1 MITYNHLSDHFKILP
16 IQFFTVCDKHIQ
28 ETIKRPDGDLNFHQI
43 LFVIDGKGLLKCNG
57 NTYELK
63 KGSAFFTAIGV
74 PVEYI
79 NTGGLVTA
87 FLTATGTAVADLMEC
102 FSCDGFLF
110 YESIN
115 VEAYIS
121 AIRKITDEYYE
132 HKRAGLLSAMVYSF
146 YINFFEQQNH
156 VFTKLDEV
164 ALYIE
169 KNYMKKLTLAQLANI
184 GCFSVSKLCHD
195 FKKRLGC
202 SVFQYVLN
210 IRLTNARYFLMSDH
224 RASVKDASISCGFD
238 DVSYFCRAYKNKF
251 GKSPAK
257 DRENHFA

>member
-1 MITYNHLSDHFKILP
+1 M
-16 IQFFTVCDKHIQ
+16 
-28 ETIKRPDGDLNFHQI
+28 NFHQI
-43 LFVIDGKGLLKCNG
+43 LFVIDGKGILKCNG

-63 KGSAFFTAIGV
+63 RGCAFFTAIGV
-74 PVEYI
+74 PVEYS

-110 YESIN
+110 YESI
-115 VEAYIS
+115 
-121 AIRKITDEYYE
+121 
-132 HKRAGLLSAMVYSF
+132 
-146 YINFFEQQNH
+146 
-156 VFTKLDEV
+156 
-164 ALYIE
+164 
-169 KNYMKKLTLAQLANI
+169 
-184 GCFSVSKLCHD
+184 
-195 FKKRLGC
+195 
-202 SVFQYVLN
+202 FQYVLN

-224 RASVKDASISCGFD
+224 QASVKDASISCGFD